1 MVSRVAN
8 HVRRRATLRGLLL
21 RWRRNEDGATAIE
34 FAIIAL
40 PFVMLLFGLVSVCL
54 YYFADF
60 SMENATWQAARA
72 IRTGQLQQ
80 GQGSYAGLSSNAD
93 RQKALKKAFCDKAFL
108 FPDCNTKAVVIVQS
122 NTGFG
127 NITQPNCTSNGSVIS
142 ESAAAFN
149 TGGSSSVVLV
159 TICYPWD
166 FGGKLPMFNASNLN
180 GGALLMQASAAFRTE
195 PYE

>member
-1 MVSRVAN
+1 MVSTVTDQMQKTA
-8 HVRRRATLRGLLL
+8 RRLTR
-21 RWRRNEDGATAIE
+21 RWRRDDAGTAAIE
-34 FAIIAL
+34 FAIIAM

-60 SMENATWQAARA
+60 SMENATWQATRA

-80 GQGSYAGLSSNAD
+80 GQGAYAGLSSNSD
-93 RQKALKKAFCDKAFL
+93 KQKALKKAFCDKAFL
-108 FPDCNTKAVVIVQS
+108 FSDCNTKAVVIVQS
-122 NTGFG
+122 NAGFG
-127 NITQPNCTSNGSVIS
+127 TINTPSCTTNGSVID
-142 ESAAAFN
+142 ESTAVFN

-166 FGGKLPMFNASNLN
+166 FGGHLPMLFHLGNLN

-195 PYE
+195 PYD